1 MVLFSPFDHFKQNFQ
16 EWVASFKPHSKN
28 EALANLQP
36 WFQAASAR
44 NVPGWRVQPWV
55 YHFGLEGFLWWP
67 SNVRRPQRGNVGQ
80 QVASSNEW
88 RWVPL
93 GECDP
98 SPQCN
103 SAWKLKIQKDF
114 CIAWISELVTGIS
127 KKTVVIKSAPHF
139 KWESNLMQTA
149 MVSLRNFPYYSA
161 WSLFGL
167 VSYNH
172 PCPKDPAVKQPEA

>member
-1 MVLFSPFDHFKQNFQ
+1 MTRFDQLKLSHYFDDQDDSNWIWIDYDRLISPKHGESWYFSDPLIISSRISKNESPF
-16 EWVASFKPHSKN
+16 FKPHSKS

-88 RWVPL
+88 RWFPL

-127 KKTVVIKSAPHF
+127 KK
-139 KWESNLMQTA
+139 Q
-149 MVSLRNFPYYSA
+149 
-161 WSLFGL
+161 WSL
-167 VSYNH
+167 SH
-172 PCPKDPAVKQPEA
+172 PPPF